1 MRLRSLRGSAAI
13 SKRRAANLGIDSST
27 IRKNRVLRALDLGFW
42 AWQPAKLVLIKDVG
56 RAGPVWRHAFVRFTE
71 NRVIRTFFLSGIRLE
86 HEREGTWSQIF
97 SAASCPR
104 LQAPAAGLIQSA
116 CIDG

>member
-13 SKRRAANLGIDSST
+13 SKRYAANLGIDSST

-42 AWQPAKLVLIKDVG
+42 AWQSAKLVLIKDVG

-71 NRVIRTFFLSGIRLE
+71 NRVIRNSFLSGVQLEAGTGRGSDYRLSVQRPVRDCR
-86 HEREGTWSQIF
+86 HR
-97 SAASCPR
+97 P
-104 LQAPAAGLIQSA
+104 PV
-116 CIDG
+116 